1 MEKHLQ
7 YPGLCFPVHPSDR
20 TGVHSNPDVVSLPS
34 QSLLSSRSDPELTK
48 IPSFPRDLQE
58 GGRAPAAPGVPDH
71 GASGDLCQQVQERQ
85 MGSGWT
91 RECTKSTQKCRL
103 CSQKSHKGAL
113 ISPWEA
119 GAGAPT
125 QRGQESGKCS
135 HLDLAVLESGV
146 LPAGENS
153 RAKFHGRVAWD
164 GLCPSRGCH
173 SPNFPFPGAEG

>member
-1 MEKHLQ
+1 
-7 YPGLCFPVHPSDR
+7 
-20 TGVHSNPDVVSLPS
+20 
-34 QSLLSSRSDPELTK
+34 
-48 IPSFPRDLQE
+48 
-58 GGRAPAAPGVPDH
+58 
-71 GASGDLCQQVQERQ
+71 

-103 CSQKSHKGAL
+103 CSQKSHKAAL

-119 GAGAPT
+119 GAGAAI

-135 HLDLAVLESGV
+135 HLDLGVLESGV

-153 RAKFHGRVAWD
+153 RPKFHGQAAWD

-173 SPNFPFPGAEG
+173 SPHFPFPGAEG

>member
-91 RECTKSTQKCRL
+91 RECTKSTQKM
-103 CSQKSHKGAL
+103 
-113 ISPWEA
+113 P
-119 GAGAPT
+119 P
-125 QRGQESGKCS
+125 
-135 HLDLAVLESGV
+135 V
-146 LPAGENS
+146 LPKIPQSCSDFSLGSRSRSPDPTWAGVREVFPPGFG
-153 RAKFHGRVAWD
+153 RAGVGCA
-164 GLCPSRGCH
+164 PSWREFQG
-173 SPNFPFPGAEG
+173 